1 MVRCVV
7 GCYIARMLRSC
18 LYLFLLA
25 LSSALCADAESMGID
40 VLDEEMSISRFAADG
55 DQLILWVAPGYGT
68 AERATGVASDLA
80 AGGIEVWHVDLSQ
93 SLFLPKSSS
102 TMRALDGRYVAG
114 LIEEAHGRTG
124 KTVTL
129 VSRSYGALP
138 VLRGARLWQKSRQGS
153 PPEAVYLAGAIL
165 FSPELYSEIPP
176 LGLPPVFDPIIDATT
191 IPLMI
196 FQGGNRNNRWQL
208 DELLTRLQEG
218 GATVYSRV
226 YPGVT
231 GIFYEEDR
239 AAATLERLPGVA
251 SDIRTAVKLLEQTE
265 TPLTLLP
272 LKEPPAISSSGLDIE
287 LRPFKG
293 NPLPPPLDLLNADGE
308 RVRVDDYRDRV
319 TVVNFWA
326 SWCGPCV
333 EEIPALN
340 RLRERMADKAFEL
353 ISVDYAEDI
362 ETIEAFLKQVQV
374 DFPVLLDSDGT
385 VSAEWGALVFPS
397 TFVIGPDGR
406 IVYGVNGAI
415 HWDSD
420 EVVETLQGLLPA
432 AP

>member
-1 MVRCVV
+1 MVRRIP
-7 GCYIARMLRSC
+7 GCYIARMLRSSLC
-18 LYLFLLA
+18 LLLLA
-25 LSSALCADAESMGID
+25 LSSALYAHVESLGID
-40 VLDEEMSISRFAADG
+40 VLDEEMSVTRFPADG
-55 DQLILWVAPGYGT
+55 DHLILWVAPGYGT
-68 AERATGVASDLA
+68 TERAARVAKDLA
-80 AGGIEVWHVDLSQ
+80 ADGIEVWHVDLSE

-102 TMRALDGRYVAG
+102 TMRALDGRFVAG
-114 LIEEAHGRTG
+114 LIEEAHERTG
-124 KTVTL
+124 KTLTL

-138 VLRGARLWQKSRQGS
+138 VLRGARLWQKSRQNS
-153 PPEAVYLAGAIL
+153 PAEAIYLTGAIL

-218 GATVYSRV
+218 GSPVYHRI

-231 GIFYEEDR
+231 GMFYEEDD
-239 AAATLERLPGVA
+239 AAATLERLPLVG
-251 SDIRTAVKLLEQTE
+251 SDIRMAVKLLEQIE
-265 TPLTLLP
+265 TPLTVLAL
-272 LKEPPAISSSGLDIE
+272 EAPPVSSNVGLDIE
-287 LRPFKG
+287 LKPFQG
-293 NPLPPPLDLLNADGE
+293 NPVPLPLDLLNADGE
-308 RVRVDDYRDRV
+308 RVRVDDYRGQV

-362 ETIEAFLKQVQV
+362 ETIEAFLQQVQV
-374 DFPVLLDSDGT
+374 DFPVLLDSDGR

-397 TFVIGPDGR
+397 TFIIGPDGR
-406 IVYGVNGAI
+406 IVYGVNGAL

-420 EVVETLQGLLPA
+420 EVVEKLEALLPA